1 MSDHKNNFSG
11 FEPLS
16 KEAWKSLALAD
27 LKGADFE
34 EQLVWKTYEG
44 FSVEP
49 YYAKEDTEDKP
60 VNTLPR
66 RHPWKT
72 YQEIMVDDADQANKE
87 AHIALSFD
95 VGSIVFKVNESI
107 SITKLLAGIDPQKTE
122 VSFSGNKAIQATHDY
137 FDYLPKQKIPLDK
150 ISGFCDHDIMG
161 KWITSDADLNVHE
174 LVDLIKKTESATSF
188 KVIHIHSGDFIN
200 AGSNFTQELAFTM
213 NKMVEYIDQ
222 LTESK
227 LNVKQVIENLSL
239 EMAITS
245 DFFFEVAKIHAVKS
259 LYPSILKAYG
269 VEGTEIPIMA
279 SSSLWSKSRY
289 DKHVNMI
296 RNTSEAMSAVLSGCD
311 RLLIRRHDMINDEP
325 SDFSQRIAANIS
337 NLLREESYLDKID
350 NPVSGSYYVEW
361 LTSQLIQSSLDL
373 FKKTEKNGGL
383 VEGIKSGTIQQE
395 IKAIKR
401 QKELD
406 LIEGRFTMIGTNK
419 YRIESENVPEPS
431 RPKNK
436 AADGREL
443 LSPQCLGDLYRG
455 EKTAIES

>member
-1 MSDHKNNFSG
+1 
-11 FEPLS
+11 
-16 KEAWKSLALAD
+16 
-27 LKGADFE
+27 
-34 EQLVWKTYEG
+34 
-44 FSVEP
+44 
-49 YYAKEDTEDKP
+49 
-60 VNTLPR
+60 
-66 RHPWKT
+66 
-72 YQEIMVDDADQANKE
+72 
-87 AHIALSFD
+87 
-95 VGSIVFKVNESI
+95 
-107 SITKLLAGIDPQKTE
+107 
-122 VSFSGNKAIQATHDY
+122 
-137 FDYLPKQKIPLDK
+137 
-150 ISGFCDHDIMG
+150 MG

-259 LYPSILKAYG
+259 LYPSILTAYG
-269 VEGTEIPIMA
+269 VEGIEIPVMA

-296 RNTSEAMSAVLSGCD
+296 RNTSEAMSAVLGGCD

-325 SDFSQRIAANIS
+325 SEFSQRIAANIS
-337 NLLREESYLDKID
+337 NLLREESYLEKID

-383 VEGIKSGTIQQE
+383 VVGIKSGTIQQE
-395 IKAIKR
+395 IKTIKR

-406 LIEGRFTMIGTNK
+406 LLEGRFTMIGTNK
-419 YRIESENVPEPS
+419 YRIESENVLEPS

-443 LSPQCLGDLYRG
+443 LSPQCLGELYRG

>member
-137 FDYLPKQKIPLDK
+137 FDYLPKQKYHLTRYQD
-150 ISGFCDHDIMG
+150 SVIM
-161 KWITSDADLNVHE
+161 I
-174 LVDLIKKTESATSF
+174 
-188 KVIHIHSGDFIN
+188 
-200 AGSNFTQELAFTM
+200 
-213 NKMVEYIDQ
+213 
-222 LTESK
+222 
-227 LNVKQVIENLSL
+227 
-239 EMAITS
+239 
-245 DFFFEVAKIHAVKS
+245 
-259 LYPSILKAYG
+259 
-269 VEGTEIPIMA
+269 
-279 SSSLWSKSRY
+279 
-289 DKHVNMI
+289 
-296 RNTSEAMSAVLSGCD
+296 
-311 RLLIRRHDMINDEP
+311 
-325 SDFSQRIAANIS
+325 
-337 NLLREESYLDKID
+337 
-350 NPVSGSYYVEW
+350 
-361 LTSQLIQSSLDL
+361 
-373 FKKTEKNGGL
+373 
-383 VEGIKSGTIQQE
+383 
-395 IKAIKR
+395 
-401 QKELD
+401 
-406 LIEGRFTMIGTNK
+406 
-419 YRIESENVPEPS
+419 
-431 RPKNK
+431 
-436 AADGREL
+436 
-443 LSPQCLGDLYRG
+443 
-455 EKTAIES
+455 